1 MYFYDKNILGEIEYV
16 AFKRTV
22 ALSGLDK
29 SIKQT
34 LVSPPSDEWLF
45 GSDLEKRMEAEK
57 QLNLSVMKI
66 KASPAKRAT
75 TTMQQN
81 LKNFRSPSRPVR
93 GRRQGGR
100 QVRMNHQTRT
110 PTSLRQTSD
119 YRQPGSRPRKV
130 AFPTRTD
137 RMEQRRR

>member
-45 GSDLEKRMEAEK
+45 GSDLEKRMEAESFGHE
-57 QLNLSVMKI
+57 N
-66 KASPAKRAT
+66 
-75 TTMQQN
+75 
-81 LKNFRSPSRPVR
+81 
-93 GRRQGGR
+93 QGK
-100 QVRMNHQTRT
+100 
-110 PTSLRQTSD
+110 SC
-119 YRQPGSRPRKV
+119 
-130 AFPTRTD
+130 
-137 RMEQRRR
+137 